1 MRGSKLVSAAAVVA
15 LLGTTM
21 VPAAAEAQ
29 SQRDK
34 LKRGF
39 ANVALGVIELPGTII
54 QESRASNPVQGLT
67 VGFVKGAF
75 RAVRRELV
83 GAYELI
89 TFPIDTPAGMQ
100 KIVDPEYPWAYFE

>member
-1 MRGSKLVSAAAVVA
+1 MRGSKLISAAAVVA

-29 SQRDK
+29 SSRDK
-34 LKRGF
+34 FKRGF
-39 ANVALGVIELPGTII
+39 SNLAFGLAELPGTII
-54 QESRASNPVQGLT
+54 QESRASNPIQGLT
-67 VGFVKGAF
+67 VGLVKGSF

-83 GAYELI
+83 GAYELL
-89 TFPIDTPAGMQ
+89 TFPIDTPAGMG